1 MSIGFTIRTGE
12 RRGNAARGRDHKL
25 EAMIAANALEILF
38 QPWIELGSGR
48 VVAAEALTRS
58 KMEPDPARLFERA
71 GRAGLDGQLSLLA
84 QRKALGQAARWFGP
98 LGELGISINLL
109 PGEVASGDHDLWL
122 LAEMQRIGFDPRRLT
137 VEITEDSLIVGE
149 PTVIERLE
157 RLRSAGV
164 TVALDDFGT
173 GYASLDYLNQL
184 PIDLIKIDRSLVAGL
199 VAGQR
204 DRIVMKAMIGLAK
217 ELEIRTLVEGV
228 EDAGQL
234 ALLGE
239 WDCDLFQ
246 GFLGSR
252 ALSEAAL
259 ARFVAKTNGR
269 PD

>member
-1 MSIGFTIRTGE
+1 MRIEFLIRTGE
-12 RRGNAARGRDHKL
+12 RRGNANGSRDPQL
-25 EAMIAANALEILF
+25 EAMIAASGLEILF

-48 VVAAEALTRS
+48 VVAAEALTRC
-58 KMEPDPARLFERA
+58 KIEADPVVLFGRA
-71 GRAGLDGQLSLLA
+71 ALAGLDGQLSRLA
-84 QRKALGQAARWFGP
+84 QRKALGQAARWFGA
-98 LGELGISINLL
+98 LEGLGISINLL
-109 PGEVASGDHDLWL
+109 PNEVANGDHDRWL
-122 LAEMQRIGFDPRRLT
+122 LDEMERIGFDPRRLT
-137 VEITEDSLIVGE
+137 VEITEDALIVGE

-173 GYASLDYLNQL
+173 GYASLDYLNHL

-204 DRIVMKAMIGLAK
+204 DRIVMKAMIRLAK

-228 EDAGQL
+228 EDAAQL
-234 ALLGE
+234 ALLAD

-252 ALSEAAL
+252 ALSESAL
-259 ARFVAKTNGR
+259 ARFVEDTNGR
-269 PD
+269 AA